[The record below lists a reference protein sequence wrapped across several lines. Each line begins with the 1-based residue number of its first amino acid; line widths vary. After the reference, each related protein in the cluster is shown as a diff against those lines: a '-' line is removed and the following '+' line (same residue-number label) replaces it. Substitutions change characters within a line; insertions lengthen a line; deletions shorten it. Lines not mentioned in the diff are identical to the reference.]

1 MEPTHPGTTNSGT
14 TNPGTTN
21 SGTTNSGS
29 THAGRTNTG
38 ATNTGGTNPGETSSH
53 AAAAAALAPVGA
65 AATISVRGEALLTV
79 EPELADL
86 TVVVT
91 TQAKDRREAFERL
104 VKRNDEVL
112 ELLRSYGDSVE
123 KVESSGVAVHPEV
136 RKGGRDEKIR
146 SYRGAVRIEVAVA
159 DFAVL
164 GEIVARVADLE
175 AAHLEGPTWR
185 LRRGSPVY
193 RKARTRAVREAVTR
207 AQDYAEALGSRI
219 TGLIELADTGLMQ
232 NQVNRTVHA
241 QFASRATA
249 MPAAPGSA
257 YGAEPPALDLEP
269 AAQEVRA
276 SVEASFYA
284 TQPMFEIKVED

>member
-1 MEPTHPGTTNSGT
+1 MQPAHPGTS
-14 TNPGTTN
+14 P
-21 SGTTNSGS
+21 
-29 THAGRTNTG
+29 HASSV
-38 ATNTGGTNPGETSSH
+38 NPGEPPLH
-53 AAAAAALAPVGA
+53 GAAAVVGQVGSP
-65 AATISVRGEALLTV
+65 ATISVRGESLLTV

-112 ELLRSYGDSVE
+112 ELLRSYGDSVD

-146 SYRGAVRIEVAVA
+146 AYRGAVRIEVAVG

-175 AAHLEGPTWR
+175 AAHLEGPNWR
-185 LRRGSPVY
+185 LRRTSPVY
-193 RKARTRAVREAVTR
+193 RKARTRAVQEALTR

-232 NQVNRTVHA
+232 SQVVRPQRA
-241 QFASRATA
+241 PFAAAGRAL
-249 MPAAPGSA
+249 AAPPAPGA
-257 YGAEPPALDLEP
+257 AEPPALDLEP
-269 AAQEVRA
+269 VAQEVRA
-276 SVEASFYA
+276 SVEARFYA
-284 TQPMFEIKVED
+284 TQPLFEIKAEG

>member
-1 MEPTHPGTTNSGT
+1 MQPAHPG
-14 TNPGTTN
+14 
-21 SGTTNSGS
+21 SGS
-29 THAGRTNTG
+29 LHASGV
-38 ATNTGGTNPGETSSH
+38 NPGELSAH
-53 AAAAAALAPVGA
+53 HGAAALGQA
-65 AATISVRGEALLTV
+65 ASPATISVRGESLLTV

-112 ELLRSYGDSVE
+112 ELLRSYGDSVD

-136 RKGGRDEKIR
+136 RKSGREEKIR
-146 SYRGAVRIEVAVA
+146 AYSGAVRIEVAVG

-175 AAHLEGPTWR
+175 AAHLEGPNWR
-185 LRRGSPVY
+185 LRRTSPVY
-193 RKARTRAVREAVTR
+193 RKARTRAVQEAVTR

-232 NQVNRTVHA
+232 NQVVRPQRVPFA
-241 QFASRATA
+241 AASRALGA
-249 MPAAPGSA
+249 PPPGS
-257 YGAEPPALDLEP
+257 AEPPALDLEP
-269 AAQEVRA
+269 VAQEVRA
-276 SVEASFYA
+276 SVEARFYA
-284 TQPMFEIKVED
+284 TQPLFEFKVEG